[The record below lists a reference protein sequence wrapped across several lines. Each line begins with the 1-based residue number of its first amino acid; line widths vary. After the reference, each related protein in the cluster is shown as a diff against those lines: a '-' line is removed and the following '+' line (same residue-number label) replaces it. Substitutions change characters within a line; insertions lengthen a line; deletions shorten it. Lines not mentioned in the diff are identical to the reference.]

1 MEQNRNYRAGVWSI
15 MESPRMESNKG
26 ERQAEGGQGA
36 RGTARPNSPTPYV
49 LMLVKQ
55 ASVQWLPCVRTTA
68 SREYILF
75 LTFRLW
81 KRKCAKSL
89 PLWPAGWGAQ
99 GMYFPSNVI
108 RRYVLMLLTPIVL
121 LQSAKV
127 LCQQKQ
133 RGEKREG
140 REEVGAVVGERLTSV
155 LVLWFLF

>member
-1 MEQNRNYRAGVWSI
+1 
-15 MESPRMESNKG
+15 MESSTGKG
-26 ERQAEGGQGA
+26 RQRERGQGA
-36 RGTARPNSPTPYV
+36 RGTTRPNSPTPCV

-68 SREYILF
+68 SREFILF

-81 KRKCAKSL
+81 KRKCAQSL

-108 RRYVLMLLTPIVL
+108 RRYVLMLLTPMVL

-127 LCQQKQ
+127 LPAKAERREE
-133 RGEKREG
+133 RGETGG
-140 REEVGAVVGERLTSV
+140 RGSGGAEIDICTGSMVSV
-155 LVLWFLF
+155 LKFHLRSYWLYFSNCF